1 MVSIDVTS
9 KRYRGKMAAN
19 YEAKRMK
26 QERWHLENGIV
37 QAMLELKKGTLLD
50 VPVGT
55 GRFLEFCSSKG
66 FKITGVD
73 SSQEML
79 DYANQKVALCV
90 LEIGNATALRFK
102 DKSFDH
108 AICIRF
114 LDLIDE
120 PAMQKVVKELCRV
133 TKKTIV
139 ATIRFGDKYVPK
151 SNTATHD
158 RRKFMALVKRCGWT
172 IAEDHLVFK
181 QGWSVLRLAPIK

>member
-9 KRYRGKMAAN
+9 KRYRGQMAAN
-19 YEAKRMK
+19 YETKRKK
-26 QERWHLENGIV
+26 QLRWDLENRIV
-37 QAMLELKKGTLLD
+37 EAMLDLQKGKLLD

-55 GRFLEFCSSKG
+55 GRFLEFCSKN
-66 FKITGVD
+66 FTITGID

-79 DYANQKVALCV
+79 DQANEKIAHCV
-90 LEIGNATALRFK
+90 LELGDATALKFK

-133 TKKTIV
+133 TKKSII

-158 RRKFMALVKRCGWT
+158 KRKFVALAKRCGWR
-172 IAEDHLVFK
+172 IVEEINIFK
-181 QGWSVLRLAPIK
+181 QGWVVLRLTPIK